1 MKPREGLILWGD
13 WRKRQRELSDLAGYF
28 DYAKRL
34 GVTEWIRLLV
44 EKISTRNSS
53 QMLLKYLNE
62 TVEAWISD
70 FSDGDYLRKVQSRYA
85 SDIILS
91 SVATGKL
98 NTEMRTVVPLLK
110 ELRENFNNLTPIGI
124 AFMPFK
130 RKGDR
135 RMHFYGLCYYYQLY
149 VEGVFDQSIRLLFL
163 LMSSLKGRSMLLPE
177 INTMSL
183 SKLLEEFQKL
193 GLGDIFFGGWKRRVR
208 NSIAHARFRY
218 DSKLEKMHFVDID
231 PQSGQPDFHESF
243 TLEEFGNL
251 LAQLLDVYTII
262 QDTILLTRA
271 GQLVLSPKVPGLG
284 KFLLMPV
291 IREGVSEGIL
301 EDPQS
306 WL

>member
-1 MKPREGLILWGD
+1 MKPHGDQIFWAD
-13 WRKRQRELSDLAGYF
+13 WRKRQRELSDLADYF
-28 DYAKRL
+28 DYTKRL

-44 EKISTRNSS
+44 EKVSTRNSS
-53 QMLLKYLNE
+53 QMLMKYLNE

-70 FSDGDYLRKVQSRYA
+70 FGDGDYLRRVQSRSA
-85 SDIILS
+85 SDIILTA
-91 SVATGKL
+91 VATGRL
-98 NTEMRTVVPLLK
+98 NTEMPTVVLILQ

-163 LMSSLKGRSMLLPE
+163 LMSSVKGRSILLPE

-193 GLGDIFFGGWKRRVR
+193 GLGDTFFKGWKRRVR
-208 NSIAHARFRY
+208 NSVAHARFRY
-218 DSKLEKMHFVDID
+218 DNKLGKMHFVDID
-231 PQSGQPDFHESF
+231 PQSGRPDFGESF

-251 LAQLLDVYTII
+251 AARLLDVYTII
-262 QDTILLTRA
+262 QDTIFLTRA
-271 GQLVLSPKVPGLG
+271 GQLVLSPKYLV
-284 KFLLMPV
+284 
-291 IREGVSEGIL
+291 
-301 EDPQS
+301 
-306 WL
+306 